1 MRKET
6 CAFCPE
12 CRTECSYELRKVRKK
27 KFIKEK
33 EYAMEFTAAFC
44 RNCGEELNIPG
55 IMDQRSRE
63 LDAQYREMEELVS
76 VSDIEKMMDIYN
88 IGKAPLSLALGFGE
102 ITVTRYLQG
111 QIPSKEYSDVIRKAL
126 ESPEYLIERLKE
138 SRDKIGET
146 AYKKAMTRAEELKE
160 FFSLSEKMILTI
172 SYIFA
177 RVQEITPLALQKV
190 LYYVQGIYMVHFRQ
204 PLFEEDCQA
213 WVHGPVYESVYD
225 MFKTFRYD
233 PIEDNRFALFQ
244 NRFKELSDEEK
255 KIIDLVLDT
264 FGMYSG
270 KTLECITHQEDPWK
284 TARDGYPADQ
294 PSRVI
299 IPKEDIMCYFDC
311 VNKKHNL
318 LEKDGLI
325 AYIEERLQSC

>member
-1 MRKET
+1 MRKEMY
-6 CAFCPE
+6 AFCPE

-33 EYAMEFTAAFC
+33 EYEMEFSAAFC
-44 RNCGEELNIPG
+44 RNCGEEINVPG
-55 IMDQRSRE
+55 IMDQRAKE
-63 LDAQYREMEELVS
+63 LDIQFREMEELVS

-88 IGKAPLSLALGFGE
+88 IGKAPLSLALGFGK

-126 ESPEYLIERLKE
+126 ESPAFLIEKLKE
-138 SRDKIGET
+138 SREKIGET
-146 AYKKAMTRAEELKE
+146 AYKKAIARAEELKE
-160 FFSLSEKMILTI
+160 LFSLSPKMILAI

-177 RVQEITPLALQKV
+177 QVQEITPLALQKV
-190 LYYVQGIYMVHFRQ
+190 LYYIQGIHMVQFRQ

-213 WVHGPVYESVYD
+213 WVHGPAYESVYD
-225 MFKTFRYD
+225 LFKNFRYN

-255 KIIDLVLDT
+255 RLIDLVLDT

-270 KTLECITHQEDPWK
+270 KTLECITHQEEPWK
-284 TARDGYPADQ
+284 NARDGYADDQ
-294 PSRVI
+294 PSKVV
-299 IPKEDIMCYFDC
+299 IPKDDIMKYFDC
-311 VNKKHNL
+311 VNKKHNM
-318 LEKDGLI
+318 LEKAGVLD
-325 AYIEERLQSC
+325 YINEQLQSC

>member
-1 MRKET
+1 MRKEM

-33 EYAMEFTAAFC
+33 EYDMEFTAAFC

-55 IMDQRSRE
+55 IMNQRAKE
-63 LDAQYREMEELVS
+63 LDAQYREIEELVS

-111 QIPSKEYSDVIRKAL
+111 QVPSREYSDVIKKAL
-126 ESPEYLIERLKE
+126 ESPVFVIDCLEK
-138 SRDKIGET
+138 SREKIGET

-160 FFSLSEKMILTI
+160 LFNLSEKMILVI

-177 RVQEITPLALQKV
+177 RVQEITPLALQKL
-190 LYYVQGIYMVHFRQ
+190 LYFVQGIYMVRFRQ
-204 PLFEEDCQA
+204 PLFTEDCQA
-213 WVHGPVYESVYD
+213 WVHGPAYEAVYD
-225 MFKTFRYD
+225 LFKNFRYS

-270 KTLECITHQEDPWK
+270 KTLECITHQEEPWK
-284 TARDGYPADQ
+284 NARDGYAEDQ
-294 PSRVI
+294 YSKVI
-299 IPKEDIMCYFDC
+299 IPKDDIMAYFDC
-311 VNKKHNL
+311 VNQKHNL
-318 LEKDGLI
+318 SEKAGILD
-325 AYIEERLQSC
+325 YIHEQLQSC